1 MSLYVSLTVLGGT
14 LEILGFAIVA
24 TELVRAQRRELGT
37 AGPFQFLV
45 VAGQRLRRGI
55 RRLLGKTEVHEGSA
69 HLNGKATIT
78 ARGSARSDTQS
89 KEVADRLRVL
99 EENFARLDE
108 EVDQHR
114 QELDEKID
122 KTSGHLEA
130 QIVALR
136 ASLEQKEQEENE
148 AFATSAS
155 LQWAGIGVFILGVIA
170 SVTANLV
177 GS

>member
-1 MSLYVSLTVLGGT
+1 MSIYVFLTILGGA

-24 TELVRAQRRELGT
+24 TELVRTQRRELGT

-45 VAGQRLRRGI
+45 IAGQRVRHGI
-55 RRLLGKTEVHEGSA
+55 RRLLGRTETHEGSA
-69 HLNGKATIT
+69 HLSGKATIT
-78 ARGSARSDTQS
+78 GRGSARVGTQS
-89 KEVADRLRVL
+89 KEVIDRLRVL
-99 EENFARLDE
+99 EENFIQLDNE
-108 EVDQHR
+108 LTQHR
-114 QELDEKID
+114 RELDEKID

-136 ASLEQKEQEENE
+136 ASLDQKEQEEKE